1 VSTVTPLET
10 GNRKAPPPLVL
21 RLVRGAHR
29 GAERACRDR
38 DVFVIGSAED
48 CDLVLPGDKGV
59 AAHHCMVRVM
69 GGCLYVRSLD
79 ALIKING
86 NEVTPGEPVLVQA
99 FQRVEL
105 GHAAFA
111 MGPSWSPHWGAFDS
125 ANDDIVETK
134 LASEYTETMP
144 DTAAQPLQSAAAVAA
159 APARKLPVWL
169 LPVVL
174 SASAALAALMFAW
187 WPGASTGPLKPQ
199 QRLEQVKSMIAAA
212 DYHEVK
218 AELLAGKITLSGV
231 ARTGESVRALAEKLA
246 KKNIAVSMRVLSGE
260 QVADQVRELL
270 KVSGVGARSEY
281 IGERTVQMTGHFGDG
296 KALAL
301 AVGQA
306 AMQDILPGL
315 KVRAVNQDT
324 PASLPAPEPPKFLG
338 AMTGIKSICNATD
351 CFLQVGANGSTYY
364 IGSELPGGGK
374 LIDVKEAF
382 AVIDFEQN
390 RYKVRLKDLYAERIS
405 AIPAGSSAEGLA
417 PETENLPPSGER
429 HGEI

>member
-10 GNRKAPPPLVL
+10 GNRKVPPPLVL

-86 NEVTPGEPVLVQA
+86 SEVTPGEPVLVQA

-111 MGPSWSPHWGAFDS
+111 MGPSWSPQWGAFDS
-125 ANDDIVETK
+125 ANDDIVDTK
-134 LASEYTETMP
+134 LASEHAEMMP
-144 DTAAQPLQSAAAVAA
+144 DAALQPLQTAAI
-159 APARKLPVWL
+159 APASARKLPVWL
-169 LPVVL
+169 LPVAL
-174 SASAALAALMFAW
+174 SVSAALAALMFAL

-199 QRLEQVKSMIAAA
+199 QRLEQVKSMLAGA
-212 DYHEVK
+212 DYREVK
-218 AELLAGKITLSGV
+218 AELSDGKITLNGV
-231 ARTGESVRALAEKLA
+231 ADTGESVRALAEKLA

-281 IGERTVQMTGHFGDG
+281 IGDRTVQMTGHFGDG

-324 PASLPAPEPPKFLG
+324 PASLPAPEQPKFLG

-374 LIDVKEAF
+374 LVDVKEAF

-405 AIPAGSSAEGLA
+405 AIPDGTSAEGLA